1 MMKQVTAKL
10 NHLHIAP
17 RKVRL
22 VASAL
27 KGLSVNEAEA
37 QLLFRPQRSSKP
49 LLGLLR
55 SAVAN
60 AKNNQKLNPEHLVI
74 QSIRVD
80 QGPTMKRSL
89 PRAMGRATP
98 IHKKTS
104 HISLVLEERLKAKA
118 GRFNVVSPKKAKL
131 PRKDGKVA
139 KPKIAAEKRE
149 VQKPKEKA
157 GLFKR
162 MFQRKSV

>member
-1 MMKQVTAKL
+1 MQQQVTAKL

-22 VASAL
+22 IASAL

-49 LLGLLR
+49 LLKLLR

-80 QGPTMKRSL
+80 QGPTLKRFL

-104 HISLVLEERLKAKA
+104 HIHLILEENPKIKA
-118 GRFNVVSPKKAKL
+118 GRFNAASPKKVKL
-131 PRKDGKVA
+131 PKKEEKA
-139 KPKIAAEKRE
+139 KNPKMAAVKKEI
-149 VQKPKEKA
+149 QKPKEKS

-162 MFQRKSV
+162 MFQRKSA

>member
-1 MMKQVTAKL
+1 MTKVIAKL

-22 VASAL
+22 IASAL
-27 KGLSVNEAEA
+27 RGLSTNEAEA

-49 LLGLLR
+49 LLQLLR

-60 AKNNQKLNPEHLVI
+60 AKNNHKLNPDNLFIE
-74 QSIRVD
+74 SIRVD
-80 QGPTMKRSL
+80 QGPMMKRSL

-98 IHKKTS
+98 IQKKTS
-104 HISLVLEERLKAKA
+104 HILLVVENRENLKTPRFSIAEAKKSKLPKKDKA
-118 GRFNVVSPKKAKL
+118 GKS
-131 PRKDGKVA
+131 A
-139 KPKIAAEKRE
+139 KPKLEVEKYE
-149 VQKPKEKA
+149 SKSKEKV
-157 GLFKR
+157 GFLKK

>member
-1 MMKQVTAKL
+1 MNQVFAKL

-22 VASAL
+22 IASAL

-49 LLGLLR
+49 ILKLLR
-55 SAVAN
+55 SAAAN
-60 AKNNQKLNPEHLVI
+60 AKNNQKLNPEYLVI

-80 QGPTMKRSL
+80 QGPTLKRFL

-104 HISLVLEERLKAKA
+104 HITIILKENPKLKA
-118 GRFNVVSPKKAKL
+118 GRFNAVSPKRVKL
-131 PRKDGKVA
+131 PKKEGKVV
-139 KPKIAAEKRE
+139 KQKMTVEKE
-149 VQKPKEKA
+149 VKKPKEKA
-157 GLFKR
+157 GIFRK
-162 MFQRKSV
+162 MFNRKSV